1 MGGRTGRPRATVFVL
16 SAGMIFG
23 LAAGLA
29 GCGRGAGDRA
39 APVSAQ
45 SAVVPAPADV
55 MPSAKDLGAGW
66 RRVVAAPAPPA
77 PDWPWALPHCV
88 LYRAADYPA
97 TGHRE
102 AVRRQSY
109 AGRPGQTISVTVE
122 RFRPGWAARSMDD
135 VRRVLDVCVR
145 YEYSDAS
152 TDFLDSHTMTLEAF
166 AGDDSLLVETVRI
179 TTARPADNRYTA
191 VVRRGELV
199 ITIVGVGVPQVQLP
213 QLARLLASRA

>member
-1 MGGRTGRPRATVFVL
+1 MAMGRRTGLVVGVAPALAVALILVL
-16 SAGMIFG
+16 GGA
-23 LAAGLA
+23 LA
-29 GCGRGAGDRA
+29 GCGRGAGDGP
-39 APVSAQ
+39 APVAAQ
-45 SAVVPAPADV
+45 TPAVDV
-55 MPSAKDLGAGW
+55 LPSAEDLGVGW
-66 RRVVAAPAPPA
+66 RRVVAAPAPPV
-77 PDWPWALPHCV
+77 PEWPWALPHCV
-88 LYRAADYPA
+88 VYRAADYPA
-97 TGHRE
+97 MRHRE

-122 RFRPGWAARSMDD
+122 RFGPGWAARSMDD

-191 VVRRGELV
+191 VVRRGDRV
-199 ITIVGVGVPQVQLP
+199 ITIVGVGVPQEQLP
-213 QLARLLASRA
+213 RLARLLASRA